1 MVLLVGKFSS
11 LERHRHSIQARVP
24 FQPCVRFGLSQNG
37 MPAVI
42 ELLGVP
48 HGTFEFPEWL
58 GMVCARHE
66 ALTSLH
72 LALFGLQSEGT
83 RSARDSL
90 GAGLAGAHL
99 SIY

>member
-1 MVLLVGKFSS
+1 
-11 LERHRHSIQARVP
+11 
-24 FQPCVRFGLSQNG
+24 

-72 LALFGLQSEGT
+72 LAFFGLQSVST
-83 RSARDSL
+83 RCACVSL
-90 GAGLAGAHL
+90 GAGLLVPFSALIEFKDKCCLGFDAQP
-99 SIY
+99 